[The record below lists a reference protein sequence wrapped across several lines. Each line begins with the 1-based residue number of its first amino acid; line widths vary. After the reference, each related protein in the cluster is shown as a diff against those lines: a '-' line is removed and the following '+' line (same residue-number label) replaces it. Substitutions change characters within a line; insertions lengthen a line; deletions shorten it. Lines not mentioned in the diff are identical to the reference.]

1 MATLPP
7 PQSESAYAPSVVPD
21 APLPPDTSAPAAGP
35 EPVYYKHLDLGLAIA
50 EFGALAKNGAVYEV
64 PLAVPAW
71 VQTPPLTLVSP
82 LEDEDGA
89 PLAAAHVSLPPSFAK
104 FCKDAEGRILEAC
117 IAHKAKWFRRK
128 VDDESLRAGFK
139 EFCKGRSL
147 KIRVPRDALFFDG
160 EGALVTREEV
170 AEGSSV
176 RCLLELSKICFGR
189 TEFGCMWTLLQAQT
203 APPPPPPPRCMID
216 PEAEGCEKA
225 PAPAADAEVQEF
237 F

>member
-1 MATLPP
+1 MATSPP
-7 PQSESAYAPSVVPD
+7 PQSESAYQPTEVPD
-21 APLPPDTSAPAAGP
+21 APPQPEAPAAAGP
-35 EPVYYKHLDLGLAIA
+35 EPVYYKHLDV
-50 EFGALAKNGAVYEV
+50 GAALSGFAPPAKNGSVYEV
-64 PLAVPAW
+64 PLLAPVW

-89 PLAAAHVSLPPSFAK
+89 PLAAAHVALSPSFAK
-104 FCKDAEGRILEAC
+104 FCKDAEARILAAC
-117 IAHKAKWFRRK
+117 IANKATWFKRK

-160 EGALVTREEV
+160 EGALVPRQDV
-170 AEGSSV
+170 GEGCSV

-216 PEAEGCEKA
+216 PAAEGCEE
-225 PAPAADAEVQEF
+225 PAVPAADAEVQEF